1 MKVHMIGVGG
11 IGMSGLAR
19 ILLEQGVQVSGS
31 DCGDPQ
37 ALRSIRSAGARV
49 RSTHTAGNIDHPDVV
64 VYSSAI
70 TPENPE
76 LIAARNR
83 GIPVLHRGQLLAE
96 LVAGRR
102 TVAVAGAHGKST
114 TSAMAAQLLVR
125 AGWDPMLVL
134 GAEVESLGGNARMG
148 RGTCAVVEAD
158 ESDGSFLW
166 LNPFVGII
174 TNLDDEHLDYF
185 RNRAE
190 IEEAYAAF
198 AERVQPKGTLIGCAD
213 DPSVRQLLA
222 PLDHGLTGLA
232 RTGRRRIGYGLSEHA
247 QIRAVEVHLEGAGSR
262 YRCTRGGKTLG
273 AVRLEVPGIHNVVNS
288 LAAVALGEALGIAFR
303 ITQEVLA
310 EYRGAKRRFQIH
322 GEEKGVMVVED
333 YGHHPTEIRATLRAA
348 RGWAGRRVRC
358 LFQPHRYSRTHYLMD
373 RFASAF
379 ADAEELV
386 LLPIYAASEEPIAG
400 TTDDA
405 LVRSFSAAE
414 RKKVKQCNGPSEAM
428 EYLEKSSKPG
438 DLVIFLGA
446 GSVGQLAGKF
456 LRRLSRGIS

>member
-31 DCGDPQ
+31 DCGGRQ

-49 RSTHTAGNIDHPDVV
+49 RSTHAAGNIDHPDVV

-102 TVAVAGAHGKST
+102 TVAVAGSHGKST

-134 GAEVESLGGNARMG
+134 GAEVESLGGNARLG
-148 RGTCAVVEAD
+148 RGTSAVVEAD

-185 RNRAE
+185 RNRSE
-190 IEEAYAAF
+190 IEEAYASF
-198 AERVQPKGTLIGCAD
+198 ADRVQPEGTLIGCAD
-213 DPSVRQLLA
+213 DPSVRRLLA
-222 PLDHGLTGLA
+222 RP
-232 RTGRRRIGYGLSEHA
+232 GRQRIGYGLSEQA
-247 QIRAVEVHLEGAGSR
+247 QIRAVEIHLEGAGSR

-273 AVRLEVPGIHNVVNS
+273 TVRLEVPGLHNVVNS
-288 LAAVALGEALGIAFR
+288 LAVVALGEALGIPFR
-303 ITQEVLA
+303 LTQEVLA
-310 EYRGAKRRFQIH
+310 EYRGAKRRLQIP
-322 GEEKGVMVVED
+322 GEEKGVMAVDD
-333 YGHHPTEIRATLRAA
+333 YAHHPTEIRATLRAA
-348 RGWAGRRVRC
+348 RGWPGRRVRC
-358 LFQPHRYSRTHYLMD
+358 L
-373 RFASAF
+373 
-379 ADAEELV
+379 
-386 LLPIYAASEEPIAG
+386 
-400 TTDDA
+400 
-405 LVRSFSAAE
+405 
-414 RKKVKQCNGPSEAM
+414 
-428 EYLEKSSKPG
+428 
-438 DLVIFLGA
+438 
-446 GSVGQLAGKF
+446 
-456 LRRLSRGIS
+456 

>member
-1 MKVHMIGVGG
+1 MIGVGG
-11 IGMSGLAR
+11 IGMSGLAC
-19 ILLEQGVQVSGS
+19 ILLEQGIQVSGS
-31 DCGDPQ
+31 DSGGEQ

-114 TSAMAAQLLVR
+114 TSAMAAQLLMR

-148 RGTCAVVEAD
+148 RGTYAVVEAD

-185 RNRAE
+185 RNRTE
-190 IEEAYAAF
+190 IEEAYTAF

-222 PLDHGLTGLA
+222 
-232 RTGRRRIGYGLSEHA
+232 RTGRQQIGYGLSEQA
-247 QIRAVEVHLEGAGSR
+247 QIRAVEIHLEGAGSR

-273 AVRLEVPGIHNVVNS
+273 SVRLEVPGLHNVVNS
-288 LAAVALGEALGIAFR
+288 LAAVALGEALGIEFR
-303 ITQEVLA
+303 LTREVLA
-310 EYRGAKRRFQIH
+310 GYRGAKRRFQIH

-348 RGWAGRRVRC
+348 RGWPGRRVRC
-358 LFQPHRYSRTHYLMD
+358 LFQPHRYSRTRYLLEK
-373 RFASAF
+373 FASAF
-379 ADAEELV
+379 ADADELV

-405 LVRSFSAAE
+405 LYRNFPASE
-414 RKKVKQCNGPSEAM
+414 RKKVKQCEGPRQAL

-438 DLVIFLGA
+438 DMVIFLGA

-456 LRRLSRGIS
+456 LRKLK

>member
-31 DCGDPQ
+31 DCSDGP

-49 RSTHTAGNIDHPDVV
+49 RSTHSTGNIDHPDVV

-96 LVAGRR
+96 LAAGRR

-125 AGWDPMLVL
+125 AGLDPLLVL
-134 GAEVESLGGNARMG
+134 GAEVESLGGNAKSG
-148 RGTCAVVEAD
+148 KGAYAVVEAD

-166 LNPFVGII
+166 LNPLIGVI

-185 RNRAE
+185 RNREE
-190 IEEAYAAF
+190 IEEAYATF
-198 AERVQPKGTLIGCAD
+198 AERVQPAGTLIGCAD
-213 DPSVRQLLA
+213 DPSVRKLLSGTA
-222 PLDHGLTGLA
+222 
-232 RTGRRRIGYGLSEHA
+232 RRRIGYGLSERA
-247 QIRAVEVHLEGAGSR
+247 QVRAVGIHLEGAGSR
-262 YRCTRGGKTLG
+262 YRCVRAGRALG
-273 AVRLEVPGIHNVVNS
+273 QVRLNVPGLHNVVNS
-288 LAAVALGEALGIAFR
+288 LAAVAVGDALGLEFR
-303 ITQEVLA
+303 VTQEVLE

-322 GEEKGVMVVED
+322 GEERGVMVVED

-348 RGWAGRRVRC
+348 RGWPGRRVRC
-358 LFQPHRYSRTHYLMD
+358 LFQPHRYSRTRYLLG
-373 RFASAF
+373 RFGSAF
-379 ADAEELV
+379 ADADEVL

-400 TTDDA
+400 ATDDI
-405 LVRSFSAAE
+405 LYKNFRAAGRE
-414 RKKVKQCNGPSEAM
+414 KVKQCDGPRQAL
-428 EYLEKSSKPG
+428 EYLERSSKPG
-438 DLVIFLGA
+438 DMVLFLGA
-446 GSVGQLAGKF
+446 GSVGQLASKF
-456 LRRLSRGIS
+456 LKRLAVHP